1 MQYEALAER
10 VLGGERITRAEATD
24 LLKSPDDD
32 LLLLLHAASRV
43 RRHHHGTLVKVH
55 VLQNA
60 KSDACPEDCGFCSQS
75 TKFETQVDTYAMQ
88 SADTLVT
95 AARRA
100 VRAGA
105 STYCMV
111 TATRG
116 PSAKELREI
125 CDAVQ
130 TIRSEFPTLG
140 ICTSLGLLKPGQAEA
155 LADAGVTRY
164 NHNLETSQRFFG
176 EVVSTHQFKDRLTTV
191 QSARSA
197 GLEACS
203 GGIVGMGETIEDRV
217 ELAFALAELGVE
229 SVPVNFLDP
238 RPGTPLQ
245 QAKRLSPNDALR
257 TLAMFRFVHPSQD
270 LRAAGGR
277 EVTLGSLQPLALH
290 VANSIFANG
299 YLTTLGQGEDADF
312 RMIRESG
319 FEGRRD
325 G

>member
-1 MQYEALAER
+1 MRYEDLADR
-10 VLGGERITRAEATD
+10 VLAGEPISRADATD
-24 LLKSPDDD
+24 VLTSPDED

-43 RRHHHGTLVKVH
+43 RRHHHANVVKVH

-88 SADTLVT
+88 SADTLV
-95 AARRA
+95 ANARRA

-116 PSAKELREI
+116 PSAKELREV
-125 CDAVQ
+125 CEAVQ
-130 TIRSEFPTLG
+130 TIRSEFPKLG
-140 ICTSLGLLKPGQAEA
+140 ICTSLGMLKPGQAEA

-164 NHNLETSQRFFG
+164 NHNLETSRRYFP
-176 EVVSTHQFKDRLTTV
+176 VVVGTHEYDDRVTTV
-191 QSARSA
+191 QRARGA

-203 GGIVGMGETIEDRV
+203 GGIVGMGESIEDRV

-238 RPGTPLQ
+238 RPGTPMSG
-245 QAKRLSPNDALR
+245 AERLSPNDALR
-257 TLAMFRFVHPSQD
+257 TLAMFRFVHPSRD
-270 LRAAGGR
+270 VRVAGGR

-290 VANSIFANG
+290 VANSLFANG
-299 YLTTLGQGEDADF
+299 YLTTLGQGEDSDF

-319 FEGRRD
+319 FEGLRH